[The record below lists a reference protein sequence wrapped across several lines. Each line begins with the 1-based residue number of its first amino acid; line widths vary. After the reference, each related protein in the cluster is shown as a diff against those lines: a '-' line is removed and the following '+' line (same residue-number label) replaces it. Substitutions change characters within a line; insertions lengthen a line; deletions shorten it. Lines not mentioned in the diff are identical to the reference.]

1 MDGHQLSNVIIVA
14 LIMSGILVGVV
25 TQAFVRLRA
34 TRNLGRGASVT
45 PAIEQR
51 LERMEQAI
59 ESVAV
64 EVERISEAQRFTA
77 KLLSDRA
84 ESAARQPERVITPR

>member
-1 MDGHQLSNVIIVA
+1 MNSDQLTVVVIVA
-14 LIMSGILVGVV
+14 IVTSSALFAILI
-25 TQAFVRLRA
+25 AAWVRVRGLRQ
-34 TRNLGRGASVT
+34 TASAAT
-45 PAIEQR
+45 PAIDKR

-77 KLLSDRA
+77 KLLADRA
-84 ESAARQPERVITPR
+84 ASAPQQPERVITPR

>member
-1 MDGHQLSNVIIVA
+1 MNSDQLTVVVIVA
-14 LIMSGILVGVV
+14 IVTSAALVAVFIS
-25 TQAFVRLRA
+25 AWVRV
-34 TRNLGRGASVT
+34 RNARRTGPDAT
-45 PAIEQR
+45 PAIDKR

-77 KLLSDRA
+77 RLLSERS
-84 ESAARQPERVITPR
+84 EQPRQPERVITPR

>member
-1 MDGHQLSNVIIVA
+1 MNSDQLTVVVIVA
-14 LIMSGILVGVV
+14 IVTSAGLVAILISAWVRVRGIRNSASG
-25 TQAFVRLRA
+25 
-34 TRNLGRGASVT
+34 GA
-45 PAIEQR
+45 PAIDKR